1 MTEVDVRISALE
13 AHGKR
18 LDAVGERI
26 GDVSRSA
33 LTAMSL
39 QPRAFGLICSFLVPI
54 VSAHQMQAL
63 AGFAALG
70 AAVRREG
77 EAIERTSQVY
87 TEADANL
94 RNKID
99 GLTTVAV

>member
-1 MTEVDVRISALE
+1 MTEVDVRLSALE

-39 QPRAFGLICSFLVPI
+39 QPRAFGLICSFLVPV
-54 VSAHQMQAL
+54 VSVHQMQAL

-70 AAVRREG
+70 SAVRNEG
-77 EAIERTSQVY
+77 RAIERTSQAY
-87 TEADANL
+87 AEADANL
-94 RNKID
+94 QHQIV
-99 GLTTVAV
+99 GLTAVAV